1 MYDKNWA
8 CTPDFPAMIIVQHCS
23 HSKQSLYREI
33 YAIYFWNIC
42 NIFLVYRF
50 SYCISSL
57 SNLCMPRRKSW
68 FLIWIFICH
77 KLFKLITV
85 QSEAGPQ
92 IWELSSWPE
101 QGLCIQLTDVLSRA
115 VHRLI
120 TRSDIVSLI
129 LQGLATKHG
138 TIYLTGR
145 TSNDLCM

>member
-1 MYDKNWA
+1 MYDKNCA
-8 CTPDFPAMIIVQHCS
+8 CTPGLPAMIIVQHCS
-23 HSKQSLYREI
+23 HSKQISSSR
-33 YAIYFWNIC
+33 NIC
-42 NIFLVYRF
+42 NIFLLYRF
-50 SYCISSL
+50 SDCISSL
-57 SNLCMPRRKSW
+57 SNLCMPSRKSW

-115 VHRLI
+115 VHRLT
-120 TRSDIVSLI
+120 TRSDLVSLI
-129 LQGLATKHG
+129 LQGFATKHG

-145 TSNDLCM
+145 TSNELCM